1 MEFATAV
8 PGGAIVGWE
17 AGSGTPALILHGGPA
32 SDNTDSLVP
41 LLPGSLRTIRYQQRG
56 ISPSTQAEPYDVE
69 THVADAVR
77 VLDERDVGEAWLIGH
92 SWGAHLAFHLAVAH
106 SDRVL
111 GVVAIDALGAVPDGG
126 WEDLDSNL
134 VERLARDSPEAA
146 ARAKEIDKRAMA
158 GEGSDAE
165 VLESLEL
172 VWPFYFSNPGDAP
185 PLPETRISVPLYA
198 AVVDSV
204 HEHFERGTLERGL
217 PAFERP
223 FGLIHG
229 VDDPLPHTAS
239 TATAGLVPHATVE
252 LIDGAGH
259 LPWLEQPEVF
269 RAAVEKVLSQ

>member
-8 PGGAIVGWE
+8 PGGAIVGSE

-41 LLPGSLRTIRYQQRG
+41 VLPSSLRTIRYQQRG

-77 VLDERDVGEAWLIGH
+77 VLDERDVSEAWLIGH

-146 ARAKEIDKRAMA
+146 ARAKEIDERAMA

-198 AVVDSV
+198 AVIDSV